1 MSLFRKNS
9 GIAACSLY
17 LLLLGFVWLLLL
29 AARLLFALFFQD
41 AAQDAAAGD
50 ILKGL
55 YLGMRFDGRIAAIL
69 VAPLGFLLTIPFFSR
84 RLRSWKKGIF
94 RLYFAVFLCLWT
106 VFALD
111 FGFYA
116 YLGERLNAVLFE
128 LLEDVG
134 VSLRMVWQSYPVVL
148 ITLGV
153 FLASLTSAYGVSRL
167 AGLELRHCS
176 GKKTAV
182 ASWLAAFAVFAWAV
196 YGQVSSNLF
205 PLRWSNAYFSPN
217 PAVTALGLNP
227 VQNLY
232 DTYRA
237 SQEDGY
243 DAALVREAYPL
254 IADYLRV
261 DVPDVNTLEYSR
273 RHEMAGGEG
282 AERPNIVIIIMESMG
297 HQKSSFAPGEDDP
310 TPFLKRLAGES
321 LYYPLFFSNT
331 RTTARAVFTTMTGIP
346 DVTESSTGS
355 RNPFVVDQRLL
366 ADQFAGYDK
375 YYMLGGNTNWANI
388 RGVLGN
394 NIQGLNI
401 LEESSWK
408 ASNVDVWGISDWD
421 LLMESHDLFASLN
434 EKPFLAVIQTASFH
448 KPFTVPDTPGFE
460 KKNLPDETRRNYGFV
475 SEDEYNS
482 MRYVD
487 YALEEFF
494 RRARQAP
501 YYRDTIFFLFGDH
514 GIKDPSRNMDAA
526 YTAADLA
533 PWHVPL
539 IIHAPGRVLP
549 GLDEKPASQVDVF
562 PTAAALAGISH
573 TNWTLGRDLLDKR
586 FEGDRLAFISGQS
599 SAPIRLLREGYCY
612 FDNRGGRVSLYR
624 LGDDPAVDYRQAEPE
639 RFAAMRELARAF
651 QNTAKYMLYNNKK
664 AGPREKT
671 ARPQADGPER

>member
-1 MSLFRKNS
+1 MSLFRKSS
-9 GIAACSLY
+9 GVDVCFLY
-17 LLLLGFVWLLLL
+17 LLFLGFIWLLLI

-55 YLGMRFDGRIAAIL
+55 SLGMRFDGRIAAIL
-69 VAPLGFLLTIPFFSR
+69 TVPLGFLLTIPFFNR
-84 RLRSWKKGIF
+84 RLHSWKRGIF
-94 RLYFAVFLCLWT
+94 WLYFAVFFCLWT
-106 VFALD
+106 VYAVD

-128 LLEDVG
+128 LLQDAG
-134 VSLRMVWQSYPVVL
+134 VSLHMVWQSYPVVL
-148 ITLGV
+148 ISLGV
-153 FLASLTSAYGVSRL
+153 VLTSLASAYGVSRL
-167 AGLELRHCS
+167 AGLELHPCS
-176 GKKTAV
+176 GKKIAV
-182 ASWLAAFAVFAWAV
+182 ANWLAAFTVFAWAA

-243 DAALVREAYPL
+243 DVALVREAYPL

-261 DVPDVNTLEYSR
+261 DVPDGNTLAYSR
-273 RHEMAGGEG
+273 RHETAGREG
-282 AERPNIVIIIMESMG
+282 AERSPNIVIIVMESMS

-394 NIQGLNI
+394 NILGLSI

-408 ASNVDVWGISDWD
+408 APNVDVWGISDWD
-421 LLMESHDLFASLN
+421 LLMESHELLATLK

-448 KPFTVPDTPGFE
+448 KPFTIPATPGFE
-460 KKNLPDETRRNYGFV
+460 KKTLLEETRRNYGFV

-539 IIHAPGRVLP
+539 IIHAPGRLP
-549 GLDEKPASQVDVF
+549 PGIDEKPAGQVDVF
-562 PTAAALAGISH
+562 PTAAALAGIDH

-586 FEGDRLAFISGQS
+586 FDGDRLAFLSGQS
-599 SAPIRLLREGYCY
+599 SVPIRLIKDGYCY

-624 LGDDPAVDYRQAEPE
+624 LGDDPAVDYRQTEPE

-651 QNTAKYMLYNNKK
+651 QGTAKYMLHNNKK
-664 AGPREKT
+664 TGLRAGSK
-671 ARPQADGPER
+671 